1 MTITEKEKLLKAI
14 NEVIA
19 WLQGEI
25 EEPTDR
31 KKLKEYKKLYKK
43 LNRLFDDLCE

>member
-1 MTITEKEKLLKAI
+1 MTITKKENLLKSI
-14 NEVIA
+14 NEVTA

-31 KKLKEYKKLYKK
+31 KKLKEYKKL
-43 LNRLFDDLCE
+43 NRLFDNLYE